1 VNLFAGH
8 FCFIK
13 LLLPESMSFDL
24 QMPGWRFMGLVT
36 FQSTPSKKTQEVII
50 VIFFGQGTHLFG
62 YQTLARIA

>member
-1 VNLFAGH
+1 
-8 FCFIK
+8 
-13 LLLPESMSFDL
+13 
-24 QMPGWRFMGLVT
+24 MGLVT